1 MFARYNKLHLIC
13 SSRCYSTF
21 ESLGISPATCQ
32 KLRSNF
38 NISRPTLAQEQF
50 IPTLIAGQQDLLL
63 RDRTGTGKT
72 FGTALTLASLIPSQ
86 VRQHKSVHSLYVV
99 PNQELA
105 YQIGNWI
112 QQLSEGNNYRVFAN
126 TEVDY
131 NRDVIPHTVV
141 GTPGRILDLLER
153 GKLPMHALE
162 RLILDEA
169 DQALSLPKRYATARQ
184 QHKRTT
190 HPKPAERLLDQLMGQ
205 HQTMISSATL
215 NRPLRYFLTKQKGWL
230 KNPLFVDLVHG
241 SQLSDDNTVKHHCL
255 VISNDTIRNLT
266 PKTQNEPQDASPRQ
280 DKMVDFDD
288 MDDRMMESI
297 AILQELEPVKNG
309 ILFVGPTISVASVKQ
324 KLKEQGIVA
333 EDIKDY
339 HTNKKKPDLWVA
351 TEFAARGVDI
361 PGVSHVF
368 ILGKPASITSYVHM
382 AGRTGRL
389 GPEGFANGKVIHLV
403 REHGWTESKMANMYE
418 LLNISVQEYEHVE

>member
-1 MFARYNKLHLIC
+1 MK
-13 SSRCYSTF
+13 
-21 ESLGISPATCQ
+21 
-32 KLRSNF
+32 SNF
-38 NISRPTLAQEQF
+38 NITRPTLAQEQF
-50 IPTLIAGQQDLLL
+50 IPTLVAGQQDLLL

-72 FGTALTLASLIPSQ
+72 FGTALALASLIPSQ

-105 YQIGNWI
+105 YQIGNWL
-112 QQLSEGNNYRVFAN
+112 QQLSDGNNYKVFADAD
-126 TEVDY
+126 VDGSKY
-131 NRDVIPHTVV
+131 TIPHTVV
-141 GTPGRILDLLER
+141 GTPGRILDLLEK

-162 RLILDEA
+162 RLVLDEA

-184 QHKRTT
+184 QHKRTA

-230 KNPLFVDLVHG
+230 QNPLFIDLVHG
-241 SQLSDDNTVKHHCL
+241 LQSSDDNTVKHHCL

-266 PKTQNEPQDASPRQ
+266 PKAQNEQQDISSRES
-280 DKMVDFDD
+280 KKVDFDD

-297 AILQELEPVKNG
+297 AILQELEPVRNG

-324 KLKEQGIVA
+324 KLLEQGIVA
-333 EDIKDY
+333 EDIKNY
-339 HTNKKKPDLWVA
+339 HTNKRKPDLWVA

-368 ILGKPASITSYVHM
+368 ILGRPATVTSYVHM

-389 GPEGFANGKVIHLV
+389 GPQGFAHGKVIHLV

-418 LLNISVQEYEHVE
+418 LLNIPVQKYEHVE

>member
-1 MFARYNKLHLIC
+1 MCVK
-13 SSRCYSTF
+13 
-21 ESLGISPATCQ
+21 SLGISPSTCQ
-32 KLRSNF
+32 KLKSNF
-38 NISRPTLAQEQF
+38 NITHPTLAQQKF
-50 IPTLIAGQQDLLL
+50 IPTLVAGQQDLLL

-72 FGTALTLASLIPSQ
+72 FGTALTLASLIPNQ
-86 VRQHKSVHSLYVV
+86 VRQHKSVHSLYIV

-105 YQIGNWI
+105 YQIGSWI
-112 QQLSEGNNYRVFAN
+112 QQLSEGNNFKIFAN
-126 TEVDY
+126 AEVDC
-131 NRDVIPHTVV
+131 DKDIIPHTVV
-141 GTPGRILDLLER
+141 GTPGRILDLLLQ

-162 RLILDEA
+162 RLVLDEA

-215 NRPLRYFLTKQKGWL
+215 NRPLRYFLTNQKGWL
-230 KNPLFVDLVHG
+230 KDPLFVDLVHG
-241 SQLSDDNTVKHHCL
+241 SQLNDDNTVKHHCL

-266 PKTQNEPQDASPRQ
+266 PKHAQEKNEGDDYLTRENKKAE
-280 DKMVDFDD
+280 FDD
-288 MDDRMMESI
+288 LDDRMMESL

-309 ILFVGPTISVASVKQ
+309 ILFVGPTISVASIKQ
-324 KLKEQGIVA
+324 KLQEQGIVA
-333 EDIKDY
+333 EDIKNY
-339 HTNKKKPDLWVA
+339 YTNEKKPDLWVA
-351 TEFAARGVDI
+351 TEFTARGVDI

-368 ILGKPASITSYVHM
+368 ILGKPASVTSYVHM

-389 GPEGFANGKVIHLV
+389 SPQGFASGKVIHLV

-418 LLNISVQEYEHVE
+418 LLNIPVQDYEHVE